1 MTGVFRQGRRG
12 GVLLDPVASFR
23 PSRDDVQVPEG
34 LAKVAGLVTGA
45 RVAGA
50 ARAGKDGLTLN
61 EITSICDWTPDRFKA
76 RTRFEQLTAVDPSE
90 RFRLEAAGDVS
101 MRVVDL
107 IAPIGKGTRSVITA
121 PSRARHNSWRRSRR
135 ASMRTNPTRAS
146 SSC

>member
-1 MTGVFRQGRRG
+1 MGKSAAVSQEVTGVFRQGRRGG

-34 LAKVAGLVTGA
+34 LQKWPAWSQG

-101 MRVVDL
+101 MRGRPD
-107 IAPIGKGTRSVITA
+107 
-121 PSRARHNSWRRSRR
+121 RADR
-135 ASMRTNPTRAS
+135 
-146 SSC
+146 